1 MLDPQID
8 KSDNDS
14 VLSSPTASTPKS
26 LPSVEMQIETATTHG
41 FPLGWKLYDRSST
54 NRGHYSAISPCGTKT
69 FQSKGTAFAY
79 IQAQAEKKAPKCSSS
94 SSSSNSSSSSSSN
107 NVNNSN
113 SKSKRGEKRLKEH
126 SENVK
131 ENKKLRVVAQQSQ
144 PPTQPQPQPSPPS
157 PNPHPSPP
165 SSSSS
170 SSSSEIENQL
180 ERFPFTSSFDSL
192 ETSLHTLL
200 ASGLLPAF
208 QLNHVLDSV
217 PPLLPVTS
225 PAVIDT
231 IGNNLNDLYVK
242 VVTAVRAQHRGELSR
257 LRERVERAY
266 MAGVVD
272 ALGLQAG
279 NFDKELRRV
288 VEESVHDS
296 LRGDHFQQAKQQQQ
310 RQLQKQQQQQQQ
322 QQQQGGGGGSYGNLQ
337 LQMQQQLLCQA
348 VAPPPSPS
356 PPAAT
361 TDWRSLPSSPPQ
373 RSLNLAKI
381 TTLLNNKCPPGK
393 NVEVEGMAKR
403 LEECLWG
410 EANTL
415 EAYMND
421 ETLERR
427 MLTVSKMILE
437 RSSSTVNKNSTV

>member
-8 KSDNDS
+8 KSDND

-126 SENVK
+126 SEN
-131 ENKKLRVVAQQSQ
+131 
-144 PPTQPQPQPSPPS
+144 
-157 PNPHPSPP
+157 
-165 SSSSS
+165 
-170 SSSSEIENQL
+170 
-180 ERFPFTSSFDSL
+180 
-192 ETSLHTLL
+192 
-200 ASGLLPAF
+200 
-208 QLNHVLDSV
+208 LNHVLDSV

-310 RQLQKQQQQQQQ
+310 RQLQKQQQQQ